1 MSQDARVYSI
11 MVEHDRAVPM
21 IEQTT
26 DRAKLDHDLIVPITT
41 CEEYLRQDSR
51 WPNLCSFPPFGGRV
65 LAHLPECCLD
75 QDHKSQAT
83 HHYPL
88 WIVSGEG
95 AYRLPYWCSQYCC
108 SFLRFGG
115 PAMPLR
121 EQECWYVPCDWV
133 RLLVNTLTGWA
144 FTKAASSVRL
154 GRYLLAVWC
163 DAYGGV
169 KPRQWSTVAC
179 FDILKLARLSC
190 HG

>member
-1 MSQDARVYSI
+1 MIEV
-11 MVEHDRAVPM
+11 

-41 CEEYLRQDSR
+41 YEEYLLQDSC
-51 WPNLCSFPPFGGRV
+51 WPNWCFFLPFGGRV

-108 SFLRFGG
+108 SFPFGLRSIVTSINLSANYPQKNAIPGGDPSVLSHFGIKFQN
-115 PAMPLR
+115 PESETEIDSYPTNL
-121 EQECWYVPCDWV
+121 
-133 RLLVNTLTGWA
+133 NI
-144 FTKAASSVRL
+144 SN
-154 GRYLLAVWC
+154 
-163 DAYGGV
+163 
-169 KPRQWSTVAC
+169 
-179 FDILKLARLSC
+179 I
-190 HG
+190 